1 MLILLTAVLGPMVVI
16 TVELLTTS
24 GMNLGA
30 EEFLTPVTASYCTR
44 VKESASAFILV
55 VAMTIYIMI
64 SCFYLENINLVEGVS
79 CIAYICKCVLLN
91 GKRDD
96 DVDFD

>member
-1 MLILLTAVLGPMVVI
+1 MDFCYANTAYSCAGTDSCYYCRIVDYI
-16 TVELLTTS
+16 

-64 SCFYLENINLVEGVS
+64 SCF
-79 CIAYICKCVLLN
+79 
-91 GKRDD
+91 
-96 DVDFD
+96 